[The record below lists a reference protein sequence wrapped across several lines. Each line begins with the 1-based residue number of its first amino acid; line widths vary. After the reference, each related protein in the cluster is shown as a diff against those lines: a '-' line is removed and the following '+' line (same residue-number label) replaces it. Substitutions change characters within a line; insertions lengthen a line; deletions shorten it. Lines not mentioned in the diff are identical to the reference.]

1 VAAAE
6 FGERGDAEPSE
17 HVVHVTIGRLEVRA
31 GVPAAPPAA
40 TTAPRRRPAVAL
52 DDYLRERSEGRR
64 G

>member
-6 FGERGDAEPSE
+6 LADRGDAEPSE

-31 GVPAAPPAA
+31 GAPAPMPAQ
-40 TTAPRRRPAVAL
+40 TTAPRRRSGIAL

-64 G
+64 R